1 MVNAGLFVPRYTTL
15 KSLNYQKTYDIYATP
30 KVWVLDKDKKIVAYS
45 LTVSQL
51 ENLMD
56 RLQNVT
62 DKEILFP
69 IEKEDKEEDQM
80 H

>member
-1 MVNAGLFVPRYTTL
+1 
-15 KSLNYQKTYDIYATP
+15 
-30 KVWVLDKDKKIVAYS
+30 
-45 LTVSQL
+45 L